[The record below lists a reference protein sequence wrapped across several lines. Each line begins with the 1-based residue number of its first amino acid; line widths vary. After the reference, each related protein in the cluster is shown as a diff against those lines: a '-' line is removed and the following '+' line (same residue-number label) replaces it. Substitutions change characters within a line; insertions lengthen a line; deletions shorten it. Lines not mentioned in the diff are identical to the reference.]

1 MAQQDKGKRDADQE
15 KRNAKVDSGDVSSEG
30 RERRDDSDVFPQ
42 KRGAG
47 DFGTHGGPNKRDT
60 SLNAPSESDTER

>member
-15 KRNAKVDSGDVSSEG
+15 KRNAKVESGEG
-30 RERRDDSDVFPQ
+30 RERREDSDVFPQ